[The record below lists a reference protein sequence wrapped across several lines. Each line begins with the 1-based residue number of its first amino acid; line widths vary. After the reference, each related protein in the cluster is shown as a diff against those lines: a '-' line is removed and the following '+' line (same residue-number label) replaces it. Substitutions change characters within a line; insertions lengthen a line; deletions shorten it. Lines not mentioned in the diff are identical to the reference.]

1 MAFTHLHVHTEY
13 SLLDGSNKIKEY
25 VARVKELGMNSAA
38 ITDHG
43 VMYGVIDF
51 YRAAREAG
59 IKPILGCEVYVAP
72 NSRFDKELTGG
83 EDRYHHL
90 VLLAENNT
98 GYANLMKIVSR
109 GFTEGYY
116 YKPRVDMEV
125 LQEFHEGII
134 ALSACLAGEV
144 PRFILKGM
152 KDEARKAARKYEACF
167 GKGNYFLE
175 LQDHGIP
182 EQRTVNMELLQM
194 SRELDIPLVTT
205 NDVHYT
211 YAEDAIPHDILLV
224 NRDGKLRELHK
235 VLDRNCALSFITAAD
250 KPGRQTY
257 ERSAILLMLKAFY
270 DTVGR
275 ENAERITVEF
285 SLSNAL
291 FCRAKGQF
299 TPDKALLE
307 RVEARM
313 RELAA
318 QALPIEKRSVN
329 IDDAV
334 AMFRACGLED
344 KARLLSYRINSHVN
358 VYTLDGFTDYFYG
371 YMVPDTGYL
380 KWFALESFADGFIL
394 RLPDQADPEKLGDF
408 KPPMKVF
415 QAMHEAEDL
424 SAVLQISDVGEMN
437 DVISRGQATQMIL
450 SHEAMMEKQIGD
462 IAHEIAAR
470 KGVRFVMIA
479 GPSSSGKTT
488 FSHRLSTQLIACG
501 LRPHAIATDNYF
513 RNRAD
518 TPRDERGEY
527 DFECLGAMDVEGF
540 NRDMNRLL
548 NGETVEMPTYNFI
561 KGVREYNGETL
572 TLGENDV
579 LVIEGIHC
587 LNDEFSKALPKE
599 SKYRIYISCL
609 TTLNV
614 DDHNRIPTT
623 DARLLRRIERDAR
636 TRGYGAQ
643 ATIKMWPSVRR
654 GEEQNIF
661 PYQDSADM
669 LFNSA
674 LLYETALLKPYVEPL
689 LFGVPH
695 DCPEYLEAKRL
706 LKFLNYFLP
715 LPADN
720 VPKTSLLREFV
731 GGGCYKT

>member
-1 MAFTHLHVHTEY
+1 
-13 SLLDGSNKIKEY
+13 
-25 VARVKELGMNSAA
+25 
-38 ITDHG
+38 
-43 VMYGVIDF
+43 
-51 YRAAREAG
+51 
-59 IKPILGCEVYVAP
+59 
-72 NSRFDKELTGG
+72 
-83 EDRYHHL
+83 
-90 VLLAENNT
+90 
-98 GYANLMKIVSR
+98 
-109 GFTEGYY
+109 
-116 YKPRVDMEV
+116 MEQTMLNV
-125 LQEFHEGII
+125 
-134 ALSACLAGEV
+134 
-144 PRFILKGM
+144 
-152 KDEARKAARKYEACF
+152 
-167 GKGNYFLE
+167 
-175 LQDHGIP
+175 
-182 EQRTVNMELLQM
+182 TVNGSTRQYPAGTPF
-194 SRELDIPLVTT
+194 RVIAAD
-205 NDVHYT
+205 HQ
-211 YAEDAIPHDILLV
+211 AEIPHDILLV

-235 VLDRNCALSFITAAD
+235 VLDRDCTLSFITAAD

-275 ENAERITVEF
+275 ENVERITVEF

-424 SAVLQISDVGEMN
+424 SAVLHISDVGEMN

-614 DDHNRIPTT
+614 DDHNRIHTT

-636 TRGYGAQ
+636 TRGYSAQ
-643 ATIKMWPSVRR
+643 ATIRMWPSVRR
-654 GEEQNIF
+654 GEERNIF
-661 PYQDSADM
+661 PYQDSADAV
-669 LFNSA
+669 FNSA
-674 LLYETALLKPYVEPL
+674 LIYETALLKTYVEPL
-689 LFGVPH
+689 LFSVPR
-695 DCPEYLEAKRL
+695 DSREYVEAKRL
-706 LKFLNYFLP
+706 LKFLSYSLP
-715 LPADN
+715 IPADD
-720 VPKTSLLREFV
+720 VPKTSLVREFI
-731 GGGCYKT
+731 GGGCYQV

>member
-1 MAFTHLHVHTEY
+1 
-13 SLLDGSNKIKEY
+13 
-25 VARVKELGMNSAA
+25 
-38 ITDHG
+38 
-43 VMYGVIDF
+43 
-51 YRAAREAG
+51 
-59 IKPILGCEVYVAP
+59 
-72 NSRFDKELTGG
+72 
-83 EDRYHHL
+83 
-90 VLLAENNT
+90 
-98 GYANLMKIVSR
+98 
-109 GFTEGYY
+109 
-116 YKPRVDMEV
+116 MEQTMLNV
-125 LQEFHEGII
+125 
-134 ALSACLAGEV
+134 
-144 PRFILKGM
+144 
-152 KDEARKAARKYEACF
+152 
-167 GKGNYFLE
+167 
-175 LQDHGIP
+175 
-182 EQRTVNMELLQM
+182 TVNGSTRQYPAGTPF
-194 SRELDIPLVTT
+194 RVIAAD
-205 NDVHYT
+205 HQ
-211 YAEDAIPHDILLV
+211 AEIPHDILLV

-235 VLDRNCALSFITAAD
+235 VLDRDCTLSFVTAAD

-275 ENAERITVEF
+275 ENVERITVEF

-313 RELAA
+313 QELAA

-380 KWFALESFADGFIL
+380 KWFALEPFADGFIL

-424 SAVLQISDVGEMN
+424 SAVLHISDVGEMN

-636 TRGYGAQ
+636 TRGYGAR

-654 GEEQNIF
+654 GEEENIF
-661 PYQDSADM
+661 PYQDSADTV
-669 LFNSA
+669 FNSA
-674 LLYETALLKPYVEPL
+674 LIYETALLKPYVEPL

>member
-1 MAFTHLHVHTEY
+1 
-13 SLLDGSNKIKEY
+13 
-25 VARVKELGMNSAA
+25 
-38 ITDHG
+38 
-43 VMYGVIDF
+43 
-51 YRAAREAG
+51 
-59 IKPILGCEVYVAP
+59 
-72 NSRFDKELTGG
+72 
-83 EDRYHHL
+83 
-90 VLLAENNT
+90 
-98 GYANLMKIVSR
+98 
-109 GFTEGYY
+109 
-116 YKPRVDMEV
+116 MEQTMLNV
-125 LQEFHEGII
+125 
-134 ALSACLAGEV
+134 
-144 PRFILKGM
+144 
-152 KDEARKAARKYEACF
+152 
-167 GKGNYFLE
+167 
-175 LQDHGIP
+175 
-182 EQRTVNMELLQM
+182 TVNGSPRQYPAGTPFRVIAADHQAE
-194 SRELDIPLVTT
+194 IPL
-205 NDVHYT
+205 
-211 YAEDAIPHDILLV
+211 DILLV

-235 VLDRNCALSFITAAD
+235 VLDRDCTLSFITAAD

-257 ERSAILLMLKAFY
+257 ERSAILLMLTAFY

-275 ENAERITVEF
+275 ENVERITVEF

-380 KWFALESFADGFIL
+380 KWFALEPFADGFIL

-424 SAVLQISDVGEMN
+424 SAVLHISDVGEMN

-561 KGVREYNGETL
+561 KGIREYNGETL

-636 TRGYGAQ
+636 TRGYGAR

-654 GEEQNIF
+654 GEEENIF
-661 PYQDSADM
+661 PYQDSADTV
-669 LFNSA
+669 FNSA
-674 LLYETALLKPYVEPL
+674 LIYETALLKPYVEPL

>member
-1 MAFTHLHVHTEY
+1 
-13 SLLDGSNKIKEY
+13 
-25 VARVKELGMNSAA
+25 
-38 ITDHG
+38 
-43 VMYGVIDF
+43 
-51 YRAAREAG
+51 
-59 IKPILGCEVYVAP
+59 
-72 NSRFDKELTGG
+72 
-83 EDRYHHL
+83 
-90 VLLAENNT
+90 
-98 GYANLMKIVSR
+98 
-109 GFTEGYY
+109 
-116 YKPRVDMEV
+116 MEQTMLNV
-125 LQEFHEGII
+125 
-134 ALSACLAGEV
+134 
-144 PRFILKGM
+144 
-152 KDEARKAARKYEACF
+152 
-167 GKGNYFLE
+167 
-175 LQDHGIP
+175 
-182 EQRTVNMELLQM
+182 TVNGSTRQYPAGTPF
-194 SRELDIPLVTT
+194 RVIAAD
-205 NDVHYT
+205 HQ
-211 YAEDAIPHDILLV
+211 AEIPHDILLV

-235 VLDRNCALSFITAAD
+235 VLDRDCTLSFITAAD

-275 ENAERITVEF
+275 ENVERITVEF

-318 QALPIEKRSVN
+318 RALPIEKRSVN

-380 KWFALESFADGFIL
+380 KWFALEPFADGFIL

-424 SAVLQISDVGEMN
+424 SAVLHISDVGEMN

-636 TRGYGAQ
+636 TRGYGAR

-654 GEEQNIF
+654 GEEENIF
-661 PYQDSADM
+661 PYQDSADTV
-669 LFNSA
+669 FNSA
-674 LLYETALLKPYVEPL
+674 LIYETALLKPYVEPL

-731 GGGCYKT
+731 GGGCYKA